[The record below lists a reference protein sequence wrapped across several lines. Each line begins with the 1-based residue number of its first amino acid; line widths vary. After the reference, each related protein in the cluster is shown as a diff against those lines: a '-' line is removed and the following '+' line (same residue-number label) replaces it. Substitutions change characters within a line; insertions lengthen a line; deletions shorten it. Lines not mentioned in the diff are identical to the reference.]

1 MNGVFISWTIENW
14 ITVVLMASL
23 GYLLAVLV
31 SQAFMR
37 NGSGSQA
44 TPPVLG
50 LMS

>member
-14 ITVVLMASL
+14 ITVILMASL
-23 GYLLAVLV
+23 GYLLAVMV
-31 SQAFMR
+31 MQAFSR
-37 NGSGSQA
+37 GGGSQP